1 MEPELQDV
9 GTLGAEGLFSGT
21 CRSSSSSSPCALR
34 VHTSDW
40 ATIEL
45 NFDVGCC
52 PTYSCSAQKKKCPE
66 TLFKEAAAACENS
79 SHRKAEKRSKQG
91 KHCWSEKRPSEV
103 TSLPKFRRFGGSK
116 KSLSRARPVLLRT
129 VYNAK
134 RQIRSYEW

>member
-66 TLFKEAAAACENS
+66 TLFKEAARQEHAKI
-79 SHRKAEKRSKQG
+79 HRIRKAEKKVQAG
-91 KHCWSEKRPSEV
+91 K
-103 TSLPKFRRFGGSK
+103 T
-116 KSLSRARPVLLRT
+116 LLVREE
-129 VYNAK
+129 AK
-134 RQIRSYEW
+134 